1 MKAVL
6 RVASAMKLN
15 PQQAP
20 LYGECLLTVQLCEE
34 ECVEDE
40 EDVEFYLLFAGTT
53 QRHVSSTLKVSHVT
67 LQAVC
72 PAHDRS
78 ESVRV
83 TLCQARPGGSVDPVA
98 EECFQFVQDLALDMA
113 QFLVNAAGKTE
124 EALLLDECQ
133 IPLKECERLDDT
145 LALALRH
152 LPLPAGWSVLGTDLD
167 TGTCTGLGIEPGPQD
182 TLLHFAAKRGLRK
195 VALFLLQQPGGR
207 EALRLP
213 NKQGRTPARVA
224 QKRGHTQLQKL
235 LTEVENLPELETKAS
250 KWRYPEGRVLQHH
263 PKLNTY
269 TLTLDDV
276 PGSPRPNLQC
286 DVEELQRL
294 IRSHQKEDHQPQQK
308 PGLLILNRDSSDR
321 TEPPNSL
328 EPEHQE
334 SNSETCDSNSSAIE
348 DGLCIRQNGT
358 GDHVQSQDG
367 EVEPCPPAVGDS
379 GKASDKADCSQQRVE
394 GDSVTFSAPSCGNQ
408 REEADIEL
416 CVISAE
422 QGADKGNQEEQ
433 ETCQKSLETETDNI
447 AQSGNLESQDMG
459 HAQSQ
464 GLLPTETS
472 QPSQRGEEECEGS
485 TDLSLR
491 GDLPEEREG
500 EMNSSQE
507 IGLNSSAVSS
517 RDPEDVRIELTLPT
531 ECSVERDEAKLPLNQ
546 VNSEVASSVRN
557 DETLISDGVD
567 KPHGS
572 LETETGNLS
581 EKTKGSTESVSG
593 LVTDDANIKQNSG
606 FSGSEGDFLES
617 LSLRPNMAPGPV
629 HKVRRGLSPVPETSS
644 HEGPAVESLSE
655 TTETFQ
661 HPQEVTQPSE
671 TTLECQEIL
680 LNDSDCDTAGVS
692 GGITAE
698 VVSCQTD
705 CSLPDESKEDVAPN
719 EKMNEPKEIF
729 EEPESI
735 EEIKSKS
742 NGSSLPVD
750 SKAFIVSDLQQDV
763 STALS
768 SEHCRAD
775 IIVEAPETFVQSDST
790 SKVVDESSQLIDS
803 KLQTQQTDE
812 SSEPVDSEAF
822 VVSDLQ
828 EDVSTAL
835 SSEHCEGDIIVRTPP
850 PFGEGASETFVEPDS
865 TSKLVDESA
874 QLPDAKPQTQQTD
887 ESSQPVDSKAFVV
900 SDLQEDVSTVL
911 SSEHCE
917 GDIIVE
923 TPAFGEKASETFVEP
938 DSTSKLVDESAQL
951 TDAKPQTQQTDE
963 SSQPVDSEAF
973 VVSDLQEDLSTVL
986 SSELCEGDIIVE
998 TPSPFGE
1005 KASETFVEPDST
1017 SKLVDESAQLTDAK
1031 PQTQQTDESSQ
1042 PVDSKAFV
1050 VSDLQEDV
1058 STVLS
1063 SEHRE
1068 ADIIVETPSP
1078 FGKASETFGQLDS
1091 ASELVEQILEEYSG
1105 DTANE
1110 NQISEP
1116 GEPSFPTLE
1125 EEPGF
1130 KDVAPDEPL
1139 QETEIDSTSQ
1149 DTISELPDPSEIAHN
1164 DCPEFNAQS
1173 QLPESSTEGAN
1184 TSAEPTVECVND
1196 LDLSCPSPLMETQG
1210 DRPSE
1215 TPFTDGVKISDVI
1228 PGGGECIDMATDTCE
1243 TNVSGDNLCTPMD
1256 DTSGSPLESSSMSDP
1271 LNASSSTDELTSP
1284 LDINSGLHQDLEHTS
1299 PVDIADNGL
1308 TEEPQP
1314 SETPESLNGLHQDTS
1329 DCLME
1334 RGETLQQRAEEPQ
1347 VEQMTDDSTLAKDA
1361 VDGHQDSS
1369 AVIANSEAIHRETE
1383 TLYAVDASRDAGIQE
1398 KKSTSVI
1405 SEFPPSTPS
1414 PETVRHTESA
1424 STMRGSASDGD
1435 SLFSQDLAED
1445 SVFNNKAE
1453 DSVTVTSG
1461 VSMTYSSSTDDT
1473 SSLGTP
1479 SAISQASTEAPTSDP
1494 CPEKP
1499 MSPGASPVSGETEEE
1514 EKKDRLTDVPERSA
1528 ILRTTIR
1535 SLSPFRRHSWGPG
1548 KNSAGETEIS
1558 QRSPTRGEVERRSA
1572 GHRRSMSWCPS
1583 AALRSEKDEINERS
1597 YSLEGLAAE
1606 KEGRKSLNQCM
1617 GEASQEPNCPSKLDR
1632 EERGSL
1638 VSLTEEEQE
1647 SDLGDCSS
1655 LDSQKS
1661 IQSGRRYVPPSQPFL
1676 TKSVSM
1682 LAISHKD
1689 LDGLASFT
1697 GTSGSL
1703 EYSISEEDPGPLRS
1717 DSEGK
1722 VGGTKVSRTFSY
1734 LKSKMSKKNKEKE
1747 KDKNKERERDAK
1759 DKERRASNGHLFTA
1773 VMPVPTIP
1781 CHQCNK
1787 PINTKDA
1794 FLCTNC
1800 NAQVHKG
1807 CRESLPV
1814 CAKVKMKQKQ
1824 QQTVPDSA
1832 LTPGVTLRSKT
1843 LPARERPWS
1852 AISIPDDQ
1860 PAPLAPPRKSPSSIM
1875 SFNSNPLSK
1884 SMSINNIAGQM
1895 EDPPLKSLKF
1905 LSQSTDSLHKT
1916 SKVSESTESLT
1927 DEGTEMMDSQLMGE
1941 FEADAKELEADS
1953 WIFTVDKKF
1962 LKQLKKDVIKRQ
1974 DVIYELIQTE
1984 MHHVR
1989 TLKIMADVY
1998 SKGLLREVQ
2007 LEVQTVEKMFPMLD
2021 DVLDLHT
2028 QFFSQL
2034 LERKKES
2041 TSQEEGGFV
2050 IRKIG
2055 DLLVSQFSGS
2065 SAERMKK
2072 VYGKFCSRHNEAVN
2086 FYKELQTKD
2095 KRFQAFIKKKMS
2107 SPVVRRL
2114 SIPECILLVTQRITK
2129 YPVLLQRILQHTKE
2143 NEEDHADVTQS
2154 LKLVKEVIAAVDNKV
2169 NEHEKKKRLK
2179 EVYSRTDS
2187 KSIMRMKSGQM
2198 FAREDLLRGQKLIH
2212 DGPLQLKN
2220 SAGRLK
2226 DVQAL
2231 LLRDVIVFLQEKD
2244 QKYIFASLDQRS
2256 TVISL
2261 QKLIVR
2267 EVANEEKG
2275 LFLITAGI
2283 EKPEMVEV
2291 YTSSKEERNTWMQ
2304 LIQEAMQSIL
2314 SISSREGDDDEG
2326 VPSENEEDRRLQE
2339 IKVKELRDQL
2349 HKRDEQILTL
2359 LEEKVKLFRD
2369 MCDCGVPDETGLRN
2383 RMLFRATPD
2392 DITKGEPIMK
2402 EALKEVETLQ
2412 VLVNDSLG
2420 GAVQDGVCAA
2430 GPVTLPR
2437 RAETFGGFDS
2447 HQMNISKSKD
2457 GDREEMEDSAELRRT
2472 ESDSV
2477 LKKASNTNPLLLLKR
2492 NNEQVLQSV
2501 AQLHDLLNTLQA
2513 VVIQQDTFI
2522 EDQRHALSDRPQP
2535 SSRHPSVSSLN
2546 SSSSSSSSRPSSL
2559 IEQEKQRSLEKQ
2571 RQEVASLQKQQAAH
2585 AEERRRREKEWEARE
2600 RELTQRESQLL
2611 TQEEEVQRRWKD
2623 LDEEKQD
2630 LQSKKEEYQRDLAR
2644 LRDSQKR
2651 LEREREQV
2659 QREAEQIRQTEES
2672 RKNRTPSTT
2681 SEDSS
2686 KFQSTGSLDRDPS
2699 EVELSSSPS
2708 ARDFLSRMDSKRKG
2722 KNLNPFSSNSSQKGQ
2737 NSEAQSQIPSRLL
2750 QLAKPKEKK
2759 DKKKKKGKGQQ
2770 SQTAESQSTVVPS
2783 STLDGEIFFC

>member
-1 MKAVL
+1 MYERHRRKYSLCA
-6 RVASAMKLN
+6 K
-15 PQQAP
+15 
-20 LYGECLLTVQLCEE
+20 GE
-34 ECVEDE
+34 
-40 EDVEFYLLFAGTT
+40 
-53 QRHVSSTLKVSHVT
+53 R
-67 LQAVC
+67 
-72 PAHDRS
+72 
-78 ESVRV
+78 
-83 TLCQARPGGSVDPVA
+83 SVDV
-98 EECFQFVQDLALDMA
+98 
-113 QFLVNAAGKTE
+113 
-124 EALLLDECQ
+124 
-133 IPLKECERLDDT
+133 
-145 LALALRH
+145 
-152 LPLPAGWSVLGTDLD
+152 VL
-167 TGTCTGLGIEPGPQD
+167 
-182 TLLHFAAKRGLRK
+182 
-195 VALFLLQQPGGR
+195 
-207 EALRLP
+207 
-213 NKQGRTPARVA
+213 
-224 QKRGHTQLQKL
+224 
-235 LTEVENLPELETKAS
+235 
-250 KWRYPEGRVLQHH
+250 
-263 PKLNTY
+263 
-269 TLTLDDV
+269 
-276 PGSPRPNLQC
+276 
-286 DVEELQRL
+286 
-294 IRSHQKEDHQPQQK
+294 
-308 PGLLILNRDSSDR
+308 
-321 TEPPNSL
+321 
-328 EPEHQE
+328 
-334 SNSETCDSNSSAIE
+334 
-348 DGLCIRQNGT
+348 
-358 GDHVQSQDG
+358 
-367 EVEPCPPAVGDS
+367 
-379 GKASDKADCSQQRVE
+379 
-394 GDSVTFSAPSCGNQ
+394 
-408 REEADIEL
+408 
-416 CVISAE
+416 
-422 QGADKGNQEEQ
+422 
-433 ETCQKSLETETDNI
+433 
-447 AQSGNLESQDMG
+447 
-459 HAQSQ
+459 
-464 GLLPTETS
+464 
-472 QPSQRGEEECEGS
+472 
-485 TDLSLR
+485 
-491 GDLPEEREG
+491 
-500 EMNSSQE
+500 
-507 IGLNSSAVSS
+507 
-517 RDPEDVRIELTLPT
+517 
-531 ECSVERDEAKLPLNQ
+531 
-546 VNSEVASSVRN
+546 
-557 DETLISDGVD
+557 
-567 KPHGS
+567 
-572 LETETGNLS
+572 
-581 EKTKGSTESVSG
+581 
-593 LVTDDANIKQNSG
+593 IK
-606 FSGSEGDFLES
+606 
-617 LSLRPNMAPGPV
+617 
-629 HKVRRGLSPVPETSS
+629 
-644 HEGPAVESLSE
+644 
-655 TTETFQ
+655 
-661 HPQEVTQPSE
+661 
-671 TTLECQEIL
+671 
-680 LNDSDCDTAGVS
+680 
-692 GGITAE
+692 
-698 VVSCQTD
+698 
-705 CSLPDESKEDVAPN
+705 
-719 EKMNEPKEIF
+719 
-729 EEPESI
+729 
-735 EEIKSKS
+735 
-742 NGSSLPVD
+742 
-750 SKAFIVSDLQQDV
+750 
-763 STALS
+763 
-768 SEHCRAD
+768 
-775 IIVEAPETFVQSDST
+775 
-790 SKVVDESSQLIDS
+790 
-803 KLQTQQTDE
+803 
-812 SSEPVDSEAF
+812 
-822 VVSDLQ
+822 
-828 EDVSTAL
+828 
-835 SSEHCEGDIIVRTPP
+835 
-850 PFGEGASETFVEPDS
+850 
-865 TSKLVDESA
+865 
-874 QLPDAKPQTQQTD
+874 
-887 ESSQPVDSKAFVV
+887 
-900 SDLQEDVSTVL
+900 
-911 SSEHCE
+911 
-917 GDIIVE
+917 
-923 TPAFGEKASETFVEP
+923 
-938 DSTSKLVDESAQL
+938 
-951 TDAKPQTQQTDE
+951 
-963 SSQPVDSEAF
+963 
-973 VVSDLQEDLSTVL
+973 
-986 SSELCEGDIIVE
+986 
-998 TPSPFGE
+998 
-1005 KASETFVEPDST
+1005 
-1017 SKLVDESAQLTDAK
+1017 
-1031 PQTQQTDESSQ
+1031 
-1042 PVDSKAFV
+1042 
-1050 VSDLQEDV
+1050 
-1058 STVLS
+1058 
-1063 SEHRE
+1063 
-1068 ADIIVETPSP
+1068 
-1078 FGKASETFGQLDS
+1078 
-1091 ASELVEQILEEYSG
+1091 
-1105 DTANE
+1105 
-1110 NQISEP
+1110 
-1116 GEPSFPTLE
+1116 
-1125 EEPGF
+1125 
-1130 KDVAPDEPL
+1130 
-1139 QETEIDSTSQ
+1139 
-1149 DTISELPDPSEIAHN
+1149 
-1164 DCPEFNAQS
+1164 
-1173 QLPESSTEGAN
+1173 
-1184 TSAEPTVECVND
+1184 
-1196 LDLSCPSPLMETQG
+1196 
-1210 DRPSE
+1210 
-1215 TPFTDGVKISDVI
+1215 
-1228 PGGGECIDMATDTCE
+1228 
-1243 TNVSGDNLCTPMD
+1243 
-1256 DTSGSPLESSSMSDP
+1256 
-1271 LNASSSTDELTSP
+1271 
-1284 LDINSGLHQDLEHTS
+1284 
-1299 PVDIADNGL
+1299 
-1308 TEEPQP
+1308 
-1314 SETPESLNGLHQDTS
+1314 
-1329 DCLME
+1329 
-1334 RGETLQQRAEEPQ
+1334 
-1347 VEQMTDDSTLAKDA
+1347 
-1361 VDGHQDSS
+1361 
-1369 AVIANSEAIHRETE
+1369 IHRETE
-1383 TLYAVDASRDAGIQE
+1383 TFYPVDASRDAGLEE
-1398 KKSTSVI
+1398 KKPTSVI
-1405 SEFPPSTPS
+1405 SEFPPSPPS
-1414 PETVRHTESA
+1414 PGSVHDKDSA

-1435 SLFSQDLAED
+1435 SLFSQDLGED

-1453 DSVTVTSG
+1453 DSVTITSG
-1461 VSMTYSSSTDDT
+1461 VSMSYSSSTDDT

-1494 CPEKP
+1494 CQEKP
-1499 MSPGASPVSGETEEE
+1499 TSPGASGETEEE
-1514 EKKDRLTDVPERSA
+1514 EKKDRLTEVPERSA
-1528 ILRTTIR
+1528 ILRTSIR

-1548 KNSAGETEIS
+1548 KNSAGESEIS
-1558 QRSPTRGEVERRSA
+1558 Q
-1572 GHRRSMSWCPS
+1572 
-1583 AALRSEKDEINERS
+1583 RS
-1597 YSLEGLAAE
+1597 YSLEGLVAE
-1606 KEGRKSLNQCM
+1606 NEGRKSVNQCV

-1661 IQSGRRYVPPSQPFL
+1661 IQSGQRCVPPSQPFL

-1682 LAISHKD
+1682 LAISQKD
-1689 LDGLASFT
+1689 LD

-1759 DKERRASNGHLFTA
+1759 DKEKKASNGHLFTA
-1773 VMPVPTIP
+1773 IMTIPTIP
-1781 CHQCNK
+1781 CQQCNK
-1787 PINTKDA
+1787 PINTRDA

-1814 CAKVKMKQKQ
+1814 CAKVKMKQQKQ

-1832 LTPGVTLRSKT
+1832 STPGVTLRSKT
-1843 LPARERPWS
+1843 LPARDRPWS

-1905 LSQSTDSLHKT
+1905 LSLSTDSLHKT

-1941 FEADAKELEADS
+1941 FEADAKDLEADS
-1953 WIFTVDKKF
+1953 WSITVDKKF
-1962 LKQLKKDVIKRQ
+1962 LKQHKKDVIKRQ

-2041 TSQEEGGFV
+2041 GSQEEGGFV

-2055 DLLVSQFSGS
+2055 DVLVSQFSGS
-2065 SAERMKK
+2065 SAKRMIR

-2086 FYKELQTKD
+2086 FYKELHTKD

-2369 MCDCGVPDETGLRN
+2369 MCDCGLPDETGLRN

-2457 GDREEMEDSAELRRT
+2457 GDREETEDSAELRRT

-2477 LKKASNTNPLLLLKR
+2477 LKKASNANPLLLLKR

-2522 EDQRHALSDRPQP
+2522 EDQRHALSERPLP

-2546 SSSSSSSSRPSSL
+2546 SISSSSSSRPSSL

-2585 AEERRRREKEWEARE
+2585 AEERRRREKEWEVRE
-2600 RELTQRESQLL
+2600 RELAQRESQLQ
-2611 TQEEEVQRRWKD
+2611 TQEEEKQTRWKE
-2623 LDEEKQD
+2623 LEEEKQD

-2659 QREAEQIRQTEES
+2659 QREAEQIRQMEEL
-2672 RKNRTPSTT
+2672 RKNQTPSTT
-2681 SEDSS
+2681 SEDS

-2770 SQTAESQSTVVPS
+2770 SQAADSPSVVVPG
-2783 STLDGEIFFC
+2783 STPEGEIFFC

>member
-1 MKAVL
+1 MYERHRRKYSLCA
-6 RVASAMKLN
+6 K
-15 PQQAP
+15 
-20 LYGECLLTVQLCEE
+20 GE
-34 ECVEDE
+34 
-40 EDVEFYLLFAGTT
+40 
-53 QRHVSSTLKVSHVT
+53 R
-67 LQAVC
+67 
-72 PAHDRS
+72 
-78 ESVRV
+78 
-83 TLCQARPGGSVDPVA
+83 SVDV
-98 EECFQFVQDLALDMA
+98 
-113 QFLVNAAGKTE
+113 
-124 EALLLDECQ
+124 
-133 IPLKECERLDDT
+133 
-145 LALALRH
+145 
-152 LPLPAGWSVLGTDLD
+152 VL
-167 TGTCTGLGIEPGPQD
+167 
-182 TLLHFAAKRGLRK
+182 
-195 VALFLLQQPGGR
+195 
-207 EALRLP
+207 
-213 NKQGRTPARVA
+213 
-224 QKRGHTQLQKL
+224 
-235 LTEVENLPELETKAS
+235 
-250 KWRYPEGRVLQHH
+250 
-263 PKLNTY
+263 
-269 TLTLDDV
+269 
-276 PGSPRPNLQC
+276 
-286 DVEELQRL
+286 
-294 IRSHQKEDHQPQQK
+294 
-308 PGLLILNRDSSDR
+308 
-321 TEPPNSL
+321 
-328 EPEHQE
+328 
-334 SNSETCDSNSSAIE
+334 
-348 DGLCIRQNGT
+348 
-358 GDHVQSQDG
+358 
-367 EVEPCPPAVGDS
+367 
-379 GKASDKADCSQQRVE
+379 
-394 GDSVTFSAPSCGNQ
+394 
-408 REEADIEL
+408 
-416 CVISAE
+416 
-422 QGADKGNQEEQ
+422 
-433 ETCQKSLETETDNI
+433 
-447 AQSGNLESQDMG
+447 
-459 HAQSQ
+459 
-464 GLLPTETS
+464 
-472 QPSQRGEEECEGS
+472 
-485 TDLSLR
+485 
-491 GDLPEEREG
+491 
-500 EMNSSQE
+500 
-507 IGLNSSAVSS
+507 
-517 RDPEDVRIELTLPT
+517 
-531 ECSVERDEAKLPLNQ
+531 
-546 VNSEVASSVRN
+546 
-557 DETLISDGVD
+557 
-567 KPHGS
+567 
-572 LETETGNLS
+572 
-581 EKTKGSTESVSG
+581 
-593 LVTDDANIKQNSG
+593 IK
-606 FSGSEGDFLES
+606 
-617 LSLRPNMAPGPV
+617 
-629 HKVRRGLSPVPETSS
+629 
-644 HEGPAVESLSE
+644 
-655 TTETFQ
+655 
-661 HPQEVTQPSE
+661 
-671 TTLECQEIL
+671 
-680 LNDSDCDTAGVS
+680 
-692 GGITAE
+692 
-698 VVSCQTD
+698 
-705 CSLPDESKEDVAPN
+705 
-719 EKMNEPKEIF
+719 
-729 EEPESI
+729 
-735 EEIKSKS
+735 
-742 NGSSLPVD
+742 
-750 SKAFIVSDLQQDV
+750 
-763 STALS
+763 
-768 SEHCRAD
+768 
-775 IIVEAPETFVQSDST
+775 
-790 SKVVDESSQLIDS
+790 
-803 KLQTQQTDE
+803 
-812 SSEPVDSEAF
+812 
-822 VVSDLQ
+822 
-828 EDVSTAL
+828 
-835 SSEHCEGDIIVRTPP
+835 
-850 PFGEGASETFVEPDS
+850 
-865 TSKLVDESA
+865 
-874 QLPDAKPQTQQTD
+874 
-887 ESSQPVDSKAFVV
+887 
-900 SDLQEDVSTVL
+900 
-911 SSEHCE
+911 
-917 GDIIVE
+917 
-923 TPAFGEKASETFVEP
+923 
-938 DSTSKLVDESAQL
+938 
-951 TDAKPQTQQTDE
+951 
-963 SSQPVDSEAF
+963 
-973 VVSDLQEDLSTVL
+973 
-986 SSELCEGDIIVE
+986 
-998 TPSPFGE
+998 
-1005 KASETFVEPDST
+1005 
-1017 SKLVDESAQLTDAK
+1017 
-1031 PQTQQTDESSQ
+1031 
-1042 PVDSKAFV
+1042 
-1050 VSDLQEDV
+1050 
-1058 STVLS
+1058 
-1063 SEHRE
+1063 
-1068 ADIIVETPSP
+1068 
-1078 FGKASETFGQLDS
+1078 
-1091 ASELVEQILEEYSG
+1091 
-1105 DTANE
+1105 
-1110 NQISEP
+1110 
-1116 GEPSFPTLE
+1116 
-1125 EEPGF
+1125 
-1130 KDVAPDEPL
+1130 
-1139 QETEIDSTSQ
+1139 
-1149 DTISELPDPSEIAHN
+1149 
-1164 DCPEFNAQS
+1164 
-1173 QLPESSTEGAN
+1173 
-1184 TSAEPTVECVND
+1184 
-1196 LDLSCPSPLMETQG
+1196 
-1210 DRPSE
+1210 
-1215 TPFTDGVKISDVI
+1215 
-1228 PGGGECIDMATDTCE
+1228 
-1243 TNVSGDNLCTPMD
+1243 
-1256 DTSGSPLESSSMSDP
+1256 
-1271 LNASSSTDELTSP
+1271 
-1284 LDINSGLHQDLEHTS
+1284 
-1299 PVDIADNGL
+1299 
-1308 TEEPQP
+1308 
-1314 SETPESLNGLHQDTS
+1314 
-1329 DCLME
+1329 
-1334 RGETLQQRAEEPQ
+1334 
-1347 VEQMTDDSTLAKDA
+1347 
-1361 VDGHQDSS
+1361 
-1369 AVIANSEAIHRETE
+1369 IHRETE
-1383 TLYAVDASRDAGIQE
+1383 TFYPVDASRDAGLEE
-1398 KKSTSVI
+1398 KKPTSVI
-1405 SEFPPSTPS
+1405 SEFPPSPPS
-1414 PETVRHTESA
+1414 PGSVHDKDSA

-1435 SLFSQDLAED
+1435 SLFSQDLGED

-1453 DSVTVTSG
+1453 DSVTITSG
-1461 VSMTYSSSTDDT
+1461 VSMSYSSSTDDT

-1494 CPEKP
+1494 CQEKP
-1499 MSPGASPVSGETEEE
+1499 TSPGASGETEEE
-1514 EKKDRLTDVPERSA
+1514 EKKDRLTEVPERSA
-1528 ILRTTIR
+1528 ILRTSIR

-1548 KNSAGETEIS
+1548 KNSAGESEIT
-1558 QRSPTRGEVERRSA
+1558 Q
-1572 GHRRSMSWCPS
+1572 
-1583 AALRSEKDEINERS
+1583 RS
-1597 YSLEGLAAE
+1597 YSLEGLVAE
-1606 KEGRKSLNQCM
+1606 NEGRKSVNQCV

-1661 IQSGRRYVPPSQPFL
+1661 IQSGQRCVPPSQPFL

-1682 LAISHKD
+1682 LAISQKD
-1689 LDGLASFT
+1689 LDAIGRPRPKRRISFSFSISPMLPKSKT
-1697 GTSGSL
+1697 LFSIGSSSSDEEEAVSTSGSL

-1759 DKERRASNGHLFTA
+1759 DKEKKASNGHLFTA
-1773 VMPVPTIP
+1773 IMTIPTIP
-1781 CHQCNK
+1781 CQQCNK
-1787 PINTKDA
+1787 PINTRDA

-1814 CAKVKMKQKQ
+1814 CAKVKMKQQKQ

-1832 LTPGVTLRSKT
+1832 STPGVTLRSKT
-1843 LPARERPWS
+1843 LPARDRPWS

-1905 LSQSTDSLHKT
+1905 LSLSTDSLHKT

-1941 FEADAKELEADS
+1941 FEADAKDLEADS
-1953 WIFTVDKKF
+1953 WSITVDKKF
-1962 LKQLKKDVIKRQ
+1962 LKQHKKDVIKRQ

-2041 TSQEEGGFV
+2041 GSQEEGGFV

-2055 DLLVSQFSGS
+2055 DVLVSQFSGS
-2065 SAERMKK
+2065 SAKRMIR

-2086 FYKELQTKD
+2086 FYKELHTKD

-2369 MCDCGVPDETGLRN
+2369 MCDCGLPDETGLRN

-2457 GDREEMEDSAELRRT
+2457 GDREETEDSAELRRT

-2477 LKKASNTNPLLLLKR
+2477 LKKASNANPLLLLKR

-2522 EDQRHALSDRPQP
+2522 EDQRHALSERPLP

-2546 SSSSSSSSRPSSL
+2546 SISSSSSSRPSSL

-2585 AEERRRREKEWEARE
+2585 AEERRRREKEWEVRE
-2600 RELTQRESQLL
+2600 RELAQRESQLQ
-2611 TQEEEVQRRWKD
+2611 TQEEEKQTRWKE
-2623 LDEEKQD
+2623 LEEEKQD

-2659 QREAEQIRQTEES
+2659 QREAEQIRQMEEL
-2672 RKNRTPSTT
+2672 RKNQTPSTT
-2681 SEDSS
+2681 SEDS

-2759 DKKKKKGKGQQ
+2759 EKKKKKGKGQQ
-2770 SQTAESQSTVVPS
+2770 SQAADSPSVVD
-2783 STLDGEIFFC
+2783 L